1 MASKLGKMER
11 FLKEITKTG
20 SKWDMESFIGL
31 MGRVLKDILIIITF
45 MAKEF
50 IAEMTEGSMK
60 ANEKIIK

>member
-1 MASKLGKMER
+1 
-11 FLKEITKTG
+11 
-20 SKWDMESFIGL
+20 MESFIGL